1 MSKKIAVKAPKVSKV
16 PNKAKEIV
24 EPEPEIVPEPEVKAK
39 PEGKVK
45 QIEVLIVEI
54 LKEAPI
60 TKKEMIGCC
69 PEEHNK
75 ATWQTRIYRLISS
88 GVISFDKESKM
99 LRVN

>member
-1 MSKKIAVKAPKVSKV
+1 MKTQNQEAKPKNVRKPKEKKPV
-16 PNKAKEIV
+16 
-24 EPEPEIVPEPEVKAK
+24 EPEVKAK

-45 QIEVLIVEI
+45 QIEALIVEI

-60 TKKEMIGCC
+60 TKKEMIGRC

-88 GVISFDKESKM
+88 GVISFDKESKI
-99 LRVN
+99 LSVN